1 MTDSTTTMYVPKVA
15 LLSLFGSCYIYFCFI
30 LCTPTISAWQHAHY
44 SSRIRSSSYGT
55 SIVALVSSSP
65 ISSSMFTHPSSSCRH
80 RHCRDLFSQSNDDDN
95 SPDSPIIIDG
105 KKTAKDIRAELSE
118 EIKCL
123 QRDYDTTPGL
133 AVVLVGER
141 VDSATYVRM
150 KKKAAAEIGIH
161 SIDVTVDENISEED
175 LIAEV
180 QKLNEDPKVHG
191 ILVQLP
197 LPSHIDEAKVLKT
210 IQYEKDADGFDATN
224 IGNMWLRG
232 GEPPLAIPCT
242 PAGCIEL
249 LQRYNIEI
257 SGKECVVLGR
267 SNIVGM
273 PVAALLTSCNGT
285 VTVCHSRTK
294 NIPEI
299 VGRADIVI
307 AAIGKTE
314 FVRGEWLKP
323 GVVVVDVGIND
334 KPDATKKRGYRLVG
348 DVNYEEAI
356 QKASAITPVPGGV
369 GPMTIAML
377 MKNTVNLCRHSLGLP
392 RLQLRDRS
400 KDGDYK
406 DRKLVN
412 TTTASSTKEETKE
425 GEEKTTCQ

>member
-1 MTDSTTTMYVPKVA
+1 MPGTSTASTTNISNVPV
-15 LLSLFGSCYIYFCFI
+15 
-30 LCTPTISAWQHAHY
+30 
-44 SSRIRSSSYGT
+44 
-55 SIVALVSSSP
+55 
-65 ISSSMFTHPSSSCRH
+65 
-80 RHCRDLFSQSNDDDN
+80 
-95 SPDSPIIIDG
+95 IIDG
-105 KKTAKDIRAELSE
+105 KKMAANIRAELSE
-118 EIKCL
+118 EIKDL
-123 QRDYDTTPGL
+123 QRDYGTTPGL
-133 AVVLVGER
+133 AVVLVGQR

-150 KKKAAAEIGIH
+150 KKRAAAEIGIH
-161 SIDVTVDENISEED
+161 SIDVSVDENISEEE
-175 LIAEV
+175 LIDEV
-180 QKLNEDPKVHG
+180 QKLNNDPEVHG

-197 LPSHIDEAKVLKT
+197 LPSHINEAKVLKT
-210 IQYEKDADGFDATN
+210 IQYEKDADGFIATN

-299 VGRADIVI
+299 VGRADILI

-314 FVRGEWLKP
+314 FVRGDWLKP
-323 GVVVVDVGIND
+323 GAIVIDVGIND

-377 MKNTVNLCRHSLGLP
+377 MKNTINLCRHSLGLP

-400 KDGDYK
+400 RDGDYK
-406 DRKLVN
+406 ERKLVN
-412 TTTASSTKEETKE
+412 TTSAASASGPTEETKE
-425 GEEKTTCQ
+425 GEEKTMCQ

>member
-1 MTDSTTTMYVPKVA
+1 MADSTTK
-15 LLSLFGSCYIYFCFI
+15 
-30 LCTPTISAWQHAHY
+30 
-44 SSRIRSSSYGT
+44 T
-55 SIVALVSSSP
+55 SPV
-65 ISSSMFTHPSSSCRH
+65 
-80 RHCRDLFSQSNDDDN
+80 
-95 SPDSPIIIDG
+95 IIDG
-105 KKTAKDIRAELSE
+105 KKTAADIRAELSE
-118 EIKCL
+118 EIKSL
-123 QRDYDTTPGL
+123 QAEHGTTPGL
-133 AVVLVGER
+133 AVVLVGQR

-161 SIDVTVDENISEED
+161 SIDVTVDEDISEEA
-175 LIAEV
+175 LIAEI
-180 QKLNEDPKVHG
+180 QKLNDDPEVHG

-197 LPSHIDEAKVLKT
+197 LPSHINEAKVLKT
-210 IQYEKDADGFDATN
+210 IEYEKDADGFDATN

-323 GVVVVDVGIND
+323 GVVVIDVGIND

-356 QKASAITPVPGGV
+356 EKASAITPVPGGV

-400 KDGDYK
+400 KDGDYQAHK
-406 DRKLVN
+406 VVN
-412 TTTASSTKEETKE
+412 TTPAATEKKEETKE